1 MSEEIFAYQE
11 ALRRI
16 RDNFRTKATKLDLSD
31 LDNLTDIPLEIGKLN
46 HLTELL
52 IGKTHPVDNEM
63 LYLPDE
69 VYNLNLIRDLNQ
81 FQDFAGKTI

>member
-52 IGKTHPVDNEM
+52 MVR
-63 LYLPDE
+63 
-69 VYNLNLIRDLNQ
+69 LIQLIMRCFICQ
-81 FQDFAGKTI
+81 MKFII